1 MPATPTVGLCAVC
14 THVRVVVSGKGSRF
28 YLCRLSEVDSRFAKY
43 PRLPMLQCAGFE
55 KSEAEE
61 PGSENRG

>member
-1 MPATPTVGLCAVC
+1 
-14 THVRVVVSGKGSRF
+14 VVVSGKGSRF

-61 PGSENRG
+61 ASSESPG